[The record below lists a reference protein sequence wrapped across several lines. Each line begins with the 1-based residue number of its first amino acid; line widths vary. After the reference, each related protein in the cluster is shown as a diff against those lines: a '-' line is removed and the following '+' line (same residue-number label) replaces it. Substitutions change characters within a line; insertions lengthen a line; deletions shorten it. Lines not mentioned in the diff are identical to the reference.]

1 MTRDLSPCWLL
12 FLIGLFVLLR
22 TFVVHKDIIIDWRKR
37 RRRIARDKR
46 FNSVSW
52 QKSPDSSLSTKK
64 KENSWRIVAGVIS
77 FGAIGRTIDKRK
89 VEILSQQNVVKYE
102 IIINK

>member
-1 MTRDLSPCWLL
+1 MTGEKAEKDCERQKIQLGIVAKVPR
-12 FLIGLFVLLR
+12 LIPL
-22 TFVVHKDIIIDWRKR
+22 HE
-37 RRRIARDKR
+37 
-46 FNSVSW
+46 
-52 QKSPDSSLSTKK
+52 K